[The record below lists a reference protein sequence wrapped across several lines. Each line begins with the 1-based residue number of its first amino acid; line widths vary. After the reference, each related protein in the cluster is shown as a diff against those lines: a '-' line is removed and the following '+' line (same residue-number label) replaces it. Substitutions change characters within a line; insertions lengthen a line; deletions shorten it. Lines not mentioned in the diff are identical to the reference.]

1 MPNST
6 CGVFT
11 LRVNILLKLFL
22 QEICIT
28 EMRFFLVVYTVK
40 SLMSLMIINECK

>member
-28 EMRFFLVVYTVK
+28 EMRFFFG
-40 SLMSLMIINECK
+40 SLYSEEFNEFNDYKRV

>member
-22 QEICIT
+22 QKIYRI
-28 EMRFFLVVYTVK
+28 EMRFYFSLYSGELNDYKLV
-40 SLMSLMIINECK
+40 